1 LKYHFAMRA
10 AAAATAL
17 LLALSGCGQA
27 AAESESQA
35 EEVPF
40 AYGVD
45 SYADID
51 LSAVAEQIYA
61 GCKLDSLL
69 AGSVEQVTDSQ
80 TLSELYYMPMDA
92 LVDYAVYSADGRF
105 GAADVAIMR
114 VRDGRAEEVAEALE
128 QRKADRIAEFLNFNV
143 NDSYNIALN
152 ADIYEEGE
160 LVIMLMLSDSDK
172 ATARGIIDSYLPA
185 EN

>member
-1 LKYHFAMRA
+1 M
-10 AAAATAL
+10 
-17 LLALSGCGQA
+17 LALSGCG
-27 AAESESQA
+27 SEPANSQPEE

-51 LSAVAEQIYA
+51 LSAVADEIYNSFP
-61 GCKLDSLL
+61 LNSLL
-69 AGSVEQVTDSQ
+69 AQSVSQVTDSQ

-105 GAADVAIMR
+105 GAADVAIFR
-114 VRDGRAEEVAEALE
+114 VRDGRADEVSESLE
-128 QRKADRIAEFLNFNV
+128 LRKSDRIAEFLNFNV
-143 NDSYNIALN
+143 NDSYNVALN

-160 LVIMLMLSDSDK
+160 LVIMLMLPDDAK
-172 ATARGIIDSYLPA
+172 TTARGIIDSYLPV
-185 EN
+185 EG